1 MNRLVE
7 MTMKFLGIIVLVI
20 IALSF
25 VTAYLGYFIMA
36 GIIAVLVGA
45 LVWQR
50 RRIAELRAD
59 NRDQERELRR
69 TGWRNQ

>member
-1 MNRLVE
+1 

-36 GIIAVLVGA
+36 GIIAILVAA
-45 LVWQR
+45 LAWQR
-50 RRIAELRAD
+50 RRMTQLRAD

-69 TGWRNQ
+69 TSWRNQ